1 MSLDLRQAL
10 RQSLSALHAQI
21 LTDGIQSIR
30 MHLDRAHQAE
40 ISCVRILLSSC
51 LEALTGEVLPREA
64 AFMSPGSIKDS
75 QDVASCAARELHA
88 LREEVES
95 DLLNVDDLPRES
107 RAVIQSTL
115 AEETT
120 VTDELEEIEK
130 AHADTL
136 ERTLSICSSEL
147 CDLLCT
153 SLLEAAPSQ
162 HTTEERER
170 MARAG
175 ASRAMNITTCWL
187 RWYINF
193 EPRKACPR
201 PLEIPHE
208 TTIVCMQNKAVGKY
222 VSLLRRSMHLRR
234 QQARIVSAMRRLAAA
249 AKVCDACVVLRDKI
263 AYPPPQNVR
272 PVFCNATTVRS

>member
-1 MSLDLRQAL
+1 MDSRERANQA
-10 RQSLSALHAQI
+10 SAI
-21 LTDGIQSIR
+21 LNNP
-30 MHLDRAHQAE
+30 
-40 ISCVRILLSSC
+40 V
-51 LEALTGEVLPREA
+51 
-64 AFMSPGSIKDS
+64 FK
-75 QDVASCAARELHA
+75 
-88 LREEVES
+88 
-95 DLLNVDDLPRES
+95 
-107 RAVIQSTL
+107 
-115 AEETT
+115 
-120 VTDELEEIEK
+120 
-130 AHADTL
+130 DTL
-136 ERTLSICSSEL
+136 ERISNDLISQWSIA
-147 CDLLCT
+147 D
-153 SLLEAAPSQ
+153 
-162 HTTEERER
+162 TTEERER